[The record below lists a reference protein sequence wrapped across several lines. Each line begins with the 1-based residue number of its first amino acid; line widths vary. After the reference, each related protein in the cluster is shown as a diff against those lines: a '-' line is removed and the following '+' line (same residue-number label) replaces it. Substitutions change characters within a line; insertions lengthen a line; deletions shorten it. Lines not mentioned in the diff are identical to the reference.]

1 MPPVRKILK
10 WSFFSIFGL
19 AALAGGTILTLELLD
34 PVMRHILIDIKYGH
48 PEPLQSRIKEWEDIF
63 ASSEKVHSA
72 EFMADYANAIGYTY
86 VDEFGHDDTDC
97 NRMFLARWCFQRTAD
112 YAALSPPSEKRS
124 NQLAFATS
132 MLKQVNTVIEEKSL
146 ERRKH

>member
-10 WSFFSIFGL
+10 WSLFSTLGL
-19 AALAGGTILTLELLD
+19 AALVGGTVLTLELLD
-34 PVMRHILIDIKYGH
+34 PVMRHILFDIKYGH
-48 PEPLQSRIKEWEDIF
+48 SEPLQSRINQWDEVF
-63 ASSEKVHSA
+63 ASRAETHSA

-97 NRMFLARWCFQRTAD
+97 NRMFLARWCFQRTAE
-112 YAALSPPSEKRS
+112 YAALTPPSEKRS
-124 NQLAFATS
+124 NQLAFASS
-132 MLKQVNTVIEEKSL
+132 MLKQVNKEIEEKNL